1 MNSSSIESAT
11 GDIEDGFPDV
21 EEVEPP
27 RSVLDHIPMLE
38 VDCFAQQ
45 SFAEAPGKDL
55 HATRVPPQEAD
66 SSGGFGL
73 FFKRGRIFFF
83 SVLIFRFPLQ
93 NATWLS
99 LFALPGPIANVL
111 RCGNARTRTA

>member
-11 GDIEDGFPDV
+11 SDIEDGFPDV

-38 VDCFAQQ
+38 TDCFVQQ
-45 SFAEAPGKDL
+45 SFAEAPGKEL

-66 SSGGFGL
+66 SSGRFGR
-73 FFKRGRIFFF
+73 FSSTFTFF
-83 SVLIFRFPLQ
+83 SFRF
-93 NATWLS
+93 
-99 LFALPGPIANVL
+99 
-111 RCGNARTRTA
+111 